1 MKRVLI
7 LAGVVAVSAVS
18 QAASLTTLFTSN
30 NGGSSLWTVYFD
42 MTVVN
47 PITVT
52 SFDINTSLA
61 AGSTMSIDVYMT
73 AAGGTYVGNT
83 SNAGVWSLMGS
94 GGGTTAGQD
103 LPSNMNVSD
112 FTINPGT
119 YGMAIRYMGGGPR
132 YTNGNGSNQFYSN
145 ADLSL
150 NLGAARSTTAG
161 PFSGGSLFS
170 PRVWNGTI
178 YYDVVPEPGT
188 LIALGAGIAAFAA
201 RRRRK

>member
-7 LAGVVAVSAVS
+7 LAGVVAVSAAS
-18 QAASLTTLFTSN
+18 QAASLTTLFAGG

-47 PITVT
+47 AMTVT
-52 SFDINTSLA
+52 SFDVNTSLA
-61 AGSTMSIDVYMT
+61 AGNAMTIDVYMT
-73 AAGGTYVGNT
+73 GAGGTYVGNT
-83 SNAGVWSLMGS
+83 DNAAAWTLMGS
-94 GGGTTAGQD
+94 GGGNSAGTGN
-103 LPSNMNVSD
+103 PSPMDVSD
-112 FTINPGT
+112 FSISPGT
-119 YGMAIRYMGGGPR
+119 YGMAIRYIGGGPQ

-178 YYDVVPEPGT
+178 YYDAVPEPGT